1 MKSTGVIR
9 RIDDLGRIVIPK
21 EIRKSLRIH
30 DGENLEIFIE
40 NENRIVLQ
48 KFSLMGRITDFAQSF
63 ADSIHA
69 FIKKNVIITDSNNII
84 AFSGENKKKYLNKP
98 ISKQLDDFIQR
109 RDSILEKHR
118 KEFYIIEDFMINCT
132 YVFKTIV
139 ANGDALGLVMIF
151 SEEEKTMEIDERIV
165 QIASEFLSKYLEE

>member
-40 NENRIVLQ
+40 NENKIVLQ
-48 KFSLMGRITDFAQSF
+48 KFSLMGKITDFAQSF
-63 ADSIHA
+63 TDSINA
-69 FIKKNVIITDSNNII
+69 FVKKNVVITDNNNII
-84 AFSGENKKKYLNKP
+84 AFSGENKKAYLDKP
-98 ISKQLDDFIQR
+98 ISEQLDDFIQR
-109 RDSILEKHR
+109 RDSILEKHQ
-118 KEFYIIEDFMINCT
+118 KELKLVEGDSINCT
-132 YVFKTIV
+132 YVFKTII

-151 SEEEKTMEIDERIV
+151 SEEERTMEIDERIV
-165 QIASEFLSKYLEE
+165 QIASEFLSKYLED

>member
-48 KFSLMGRITDFAQSF
+48 KFSLMNKITDFAQSF
-63 ADSIHA
+63 TDSINA
-69 FIKKNVIITDSNNII
+69 FIKKNVVITDTDNII
-84 AFSGENKKKYLNKP
+84 AFTGEKKKQFINQP
-98 ISKQLDDFIQR
+98 ISKQLDDYIQR
-109 RDSILEKHR
+109 RENILEKHQ
-118 KEFYIIEDFMINCT
+118 KELSIIEGDGIECT
-132 YVFKTIV
+132 YTINTIV
-139 ANGDALGLVMIF
+139 ANGDALGLVIIF

-165 QIASEFLSKYLEE
+165 QIAAQFLSKYLED

>member
-40 NENRIVLQ
+40 NENKIVLQ
-48 KFSLMGRITDFAQSF
+48 KFSLMGKITDFAQSF
-63 ADSIHA
+63 TDSINA
-69 FIKKNVIITDSNNII
+69 FIKKNVIITDANNII
-84 AFSGENKKKYLNKP
+84 AFSGEKKKQYLNKP

-109 RDSILEKHR
+109 REGILEKHQ
-118 KEFYIIEDFMINCT
+118 KDLYLIDEEALTCT
-132 YVFKTIV
+132 YVFRTII
-139 ANGDALGLVMIF
+139 ANGDALGLVLIF

-165 QIASEFLSKYLEE
+165 QIASEFLAKYLEE

>member
-40 NENRIVLQ
+40 NENKIVLQ
-48 KFSLMGRITDFAQSF
+48 KFSLMGKITDFAQSF
-63 ADSIHA
+63 TDSINA
-69 FIKKNVIITDSNNII
+69 FVKKNVIITDNNNII
-84 AFSGENKKKYLNKP
+84 AFSGQNKKEYLDKP
-98 ISKQLDDFIQR
+98 ISEQLDDFIQR
-109 RDSILEKHR
+109 RDSILEKHQ
-118 KEFYIIEDFMINCT
+118 KELKLTESNSINCT
-132 YVFKTIV
+132 YVFKTII

-151 SEEEKTMEIDERIV
+151 SEEERTMEIDERIV
-165 QIASEFLSKYLEE
+165 QIASEFLSKYLED

>member
-40 NENRIVLQ
+40 NENKIVLQ
-48 KFSLMGRITDFAQSF
+48 KFSLMGKITDFAQSF
-63 ADSIHA
+63 TDSINA
-69 FIKKNVIITDSNNII
+69 FVKKNVVITDNNNII
-84 AFSGENKKKYLNKP
+84 AFSGQNKKEYLDKP
-98 ISKQLDDFIQR
+98 ISEQLDDFIQR
-109 RDSILEKHR
+109 RDSILEKHQ
-118 KEFYIIEDFMINCT
+118 KELKLTESNSINCT
-132 YVFKTIV
+132 YVFKTII

-151 SEEEKTMEIDERIV
+151 SEEERTMEIDERIV
-165 QIASEFLSKYLEE
+165 QIASEFLSKYLED

>member
-40 NENRIVLQ
+40 NENKIVLQ
-48 KFSLMGRITDFAQSF
+48 KFSLMGKITDFAQSF
-63 ADSIHA
+63 TDSINA
-69 FIKKNVIITDSNNII
+69 IVKKNVIITDNNNII
-84 AFSGENKKKYLNKP
+84 AFSGLNKKEYLDKP
-98 ISKQLDDFIQR
+98 ISEQLDDFIQR
-109 RDSILEKHR
+109 RDSILEKHQ
-118 KEFYIIEDFMINCT
+118 KELKLTESNSINCT
-132 YVFKTIV
+132 YVFKTII

-151 SEEEKTMEIDERIV
+151 SEEERTMEIDERIV
-165 QIASEFLSKYLEE
+165 QIASEFLSKYLED

>member
-40 NENRIVLQ
+40 KENKIFLQ
-48 KFSLMGRITDFAQSF
+48 KFSLMGKITDFAQSF
-63 ADSIHA
+63 TDSINA
-69 FIKKNVIITDSNNII
+69 FVKKNVVITDNNNII
-84 AFSGENKKKYLNKP
+84 AFSGQNKKEYLDKP
-98 ISKQLDDFIQR
+98 ISEQLDDFIQR
-109 RDSILEKHR
+109 RDSILEKHQ
-118 KEFYIIEDFMINCT
+118 KELKLTESNSINCT
-132 YVFKTIV
+132 YVLKTII

-151 SEEEKTMEIDERIV
+151 SEEERTMEIDERIV
-165 QIASEFLSKYLEE
+165 QIASEFLSKYLED

>member
-40 NENRIVLQ
+40 NENKIVLQ
-48 KFSLMGRITDFAQSF
+48 KFSLMGKITDFAQSF
-63 ADSIHA
+63 TDSINA
-69 FIKKNVIITDSNNII
+69 FVKKSVVITDNNTVI
-84 AFSGENKKKYLNKP
+84 AFSGENKKKYLDKP
-98 ISKQLDDFIQR
+98 ISKQIDNYIQR
-109 RDSILEKHR
+109 RENILEKHK
-118 KEFYIIEDFMINCT
+118 KELYLIEDEAINCT
-132 YVFKTIV
+132 YAIKTII
-139 ANGDALGLVMIF
+139 ANGDAMGLVIIF

-165 QIASEFLSKYLEE
+165 QIASEFLSKYLED

>member
-48 KFSLMGRITDFAQSF
+48 KFSLMNKITDFAQSF
-63 ADSIHA
+63 TDSINA
-69 FIKKNVIITDSNNII
+69 FIKKNVVITDTNNII
-84 AFSGENKKKYLNKP
+84 AFSGEKKKKFLDKP
-98 ISKQLDDFIQR
+98 ISKQLDEFIQR
-109 RDSILEKHR
+109 REGILEKHQ
-118 KEFYIIEDFMINCT
+118 KDLYLTEEEPMSCT

-139 ANGDALGLVMIF
+139 ANGDELGLVIIF
-151 SEEEKTMEIDERIV
+151 TEEEKTMEIDERIV
-165 QIASEFLSKYLEE
+165 QIASEFLSKYLED